1 MGTFV
6 NFIGDMSVPEE
17 KRALFN
23 RYMQKILD
31 IGGIM
36 DLSRV
41 ELDFDEIYLLEPV
54 DLSEG
59 KRRQFCFN
67 YFEDCIQETADYDPA
82 ACRLETGKIGR
93 GEFGRVMLAAYTLY
107 QRMLPNSDDLEVNG
121 EKVESDFSVGWL
133 NHILGTGYTKFG
145 SSEPM
150 PPVTTCAFLKRDGAM
165 EFSNNPPELAFWPRR
180 YLTDDERLYWW
191 SEKSDEVTLSD
202 GMEAWLKEMAAK
214 HRIISEDIRYRR
226 NPAKAPDLKIVLVK
240 IDEYYEHVYAFH
252 SMYDEFMEN
261 RRKAD
266 YRAAVI
272 LLYQLQKDEANRAS
286 GRIIKQRGMFWD
298 LGNQDLI
305 RNDGR
310 MTVKRFLAVMANR
323 ELRMRYFK
331 F

>member
-6 NFIGDMSVPEE
+6 NFTGDISVPEE

-41 ELDFDEIYLLEPV
+41 EMDFDEIYLLEPV
-54 DLSEG
+54 DLSDG
-59 KRRQFCFN
+59 KKHSFCFN
-67 YFEDCIQETADYDPA
+67 YFEDCIQEAADYDPA

-107 QRMLPNSDDLEVNG
+107 QRMLSNSGDMEVNG

-145 SSEPM
+145 SAEPM
-150 PPVTTCAFLKRDGAM
+150 PPVTTCKFLKRDGAM

-202 GMEAWLKEMAAK
+202 EMDAWLKEMAAK

-226 NPAKAPDLKIVLVK
+226 NPAKAPDLKTVLVK
-240 IDEYYEHVYAFH
+240 IDEYYEHVYAFR

-261 RRKAD
+261 QRKAD

-323 ELRMRYFK
+323 EIRMRYFR